1 MSIPDGIRTP
11 GFYGEYDLNAPRPGL
26 PANRQRV
33 LFVAPSTTIVANP
46 VDVTSKY
53 DADQKFGDSSIIGKM
68 TEAAIK
74 TFRFVDVQ
82 AMSLTSGVA
91 RLMSTE
97 GGDTLSTEDGSP
109 VGTEG

>member
-1 MSIPDGIRTP
+1 MSIPAGIRTP

-26 PANRQRV
+26 PANRHRV

-53 DADQKFGDSSIIGKM
+53 DADQKIGDSSIIGKM
-68 TEAAIK
+68 TDAAIK

-82 AMSLTSGVA
+82 AMSLTPDGES
-91 RLMSTE
+91 LMSTE
-97 GGDTLSTEDGSP
+97 GDGTISTEDGSP
-109 VGTEG
+109 IGTEG